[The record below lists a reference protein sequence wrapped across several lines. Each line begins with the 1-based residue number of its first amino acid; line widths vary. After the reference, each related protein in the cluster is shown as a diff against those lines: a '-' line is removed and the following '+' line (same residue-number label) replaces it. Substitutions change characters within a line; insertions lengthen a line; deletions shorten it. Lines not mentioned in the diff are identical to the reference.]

1 MGREHAETER
11 YRYTEYLHGSSTI
24 FLIQDA
30 ENDNAWIQSTAAVP
44 AER

>member
-1 MGREHAETER
+1 MEPEHPESER
-11 YRYTEYLHGSSTI
+11 YRYTEYSHGSNTI
-24 FLIQDA
+24 FLIQDV